1 MLFTKIHSN
10 ERQPPNL
17 KLYYSLS
24 LFSQSLQKELSNKF
38 PEYHLFMKSSRHSD
52 HSDSSG
58 GSSPTQLRGDSPPK
72 TVKFVDENTI
82 ERQHRRKQIEQDNIL
97 ETIISE
103 DELEVTET
111 RRDGKRKRPHGS
123 ASEAVIIII
132 GICYNNDWH
141 NH

>member
-1 MLFTKIHSN
+1 
-10 ERQPPNL
+10 
-17 KLYYSLS
+17 
-24 LFSQSLQKELSNKF
+24 
-38 PEYHLFMKSSRHSD
+38 MKSSRHSD

-111 RRDGKRKRPHGS
+111 RRDGK
-123 ASEAVIIII
+123 SEGRMALPLRLLLLLLLTFVAIMIGIIIEMVM
-132 GICYNNDWH
+132 GN
-141 NH
+141 

>member
-1 MLFTKIHSN
+1 
-10 ERQPPNL
+10 
-17 KLYYSLS
+17 
-24 LFSQSLQKELSNKF
+24 
-38 PEYHLFMKSSRHSD
+38 MKSSRHSD

-111 RRDGKRKRPHGS
+111 RRDGKSKGRMALPLRLLLLLTFVTIMIG
-123 ASEAVIIII
+123 IIIEMVM
-132 GICYNNDWH
+132 DS
-141 NH
+141 

>member
-1 MLFTKIHSN
+1 
-10 ERQPPNL
+10 
-17 KLYYSLS
+17 
-24 LFSQSLQKELSNKF
+24 
-38 PEYHLFMKSSRHSD
+38 MKSSRHSD

-111 RRDGKRKRPHGS
+111 RRDGKSKSRMALPLRLLLLLTFVTIMIG
-123 ASEAVIIII
+123 IIIEMVM
-132 GICYNNDWH
+132 GN
-141 NH
+141 